1 MGITTEDGRNYLEE
15 EGSCLGTVV
24 SNAPFSRSRK
34 ISISSKSDDSKS
46 SSRIRSKNSSSSNNR
61 IYWASPKYWPYLAAA
76 INNTRSPDL
85 SKDNYPRFG
94 DLMVETITR
103 QTVKNALKRL
113 GKKPITLENVF
124 PILKRSLL
132 SQEMVIFIQDIIG
145 KSNEGNGSV
154 LRKEKI
160 QLIVDL
166 CGACSDKQVENH
178 LEYLISVGR
187 LNKLNMN
194 GRVVATQGKTT

>member
-1 MGITTEDGRNYLEE
+1 MAEK
-15 EGSCLGTVV
+15 V
-24 SNAPFSRSRK
+24 
-34 ISISSKSDDSKS
+34 
-46 SSRIRSKNSSSSNNR
+46 
-61 IYWASPKYWPYLAAA
+61 
-76 INNTRSPDL
+76 
-85 SKDNYPRFG
+85 PRHA
-94 DLMVETITR
+94 
-103 QTVKNALKRL
+103 VKNALKRM
-113 GKKPITLENVF
+113 GINPITLEQVF
-124 PILKRSLL
+124 PILDPSLL
-132 SQEMVIFIQDIIG
+132 SQDMVLFIHEIIR
-145 KSNEGNGSV
+145 KRDKGNNGV